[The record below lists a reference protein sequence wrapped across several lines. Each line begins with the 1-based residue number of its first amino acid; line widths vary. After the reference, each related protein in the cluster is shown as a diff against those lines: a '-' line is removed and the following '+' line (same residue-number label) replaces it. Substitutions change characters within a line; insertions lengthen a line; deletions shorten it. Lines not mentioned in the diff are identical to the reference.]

1 MDVALLPE
9 RIRENLVRVRA
20 RIARACAR
28 SGRDPGEVRIVAVTK
43 GFPMAVA
50 RAALEAGLEELGEN
64 YVQEARE
71 KVRAVPEAT
80 WHFVGHLQRNKARE
94 AVRLFQWIHSL
105 DSVELAA
112 ELSRRA
118 VQHGRT
124 VDVLVQVNVAAEP
137 QKHGAAPDDALRIA
151 AEVARL
157 PGLRLRGL
165 MTIAPVSPDPE
176 AVRGVFRELRM
187 LRDRIQLQLGT
198 ALPELSMGMTDD
210 FEVAVEEGATLVRI
224 GRALF
229 GERPSR

>member
-1 MDVALLPE
+1 MSVALLSD
-9 RIRENLVRVRA
+9 RIRENLAVVRT
-20 RIARACAR
+20 RIARACQRA
-28 SGRDPGEVRIVAVTK
+28 GRNPGAVRVVAVTK
-43 GFPMAVA
+43 GFPVEVA
-50 RAALEAGLEELGEN
+50 RAAFQAGLEELGEN

-94 AVRLFQWIHSL
+94 TVRLFRWIHSL
-105 DSVELAA
+105 DSVELVA

-124 VDVLVQVNVAAEP
+124 VDVLIQVNVAAEP
-137 QKHGAAPDDALRIA
+137 QKHGAAPDDAPRIA
-151 AEVARL
+151 EEAARL
-157 PGLRLRGL
+157 PGLRLQGL
-165 MTIAPVSPDPE
+165 MTIAPLSPDPE
-176 AVRGVFRELRM
+176 AVRWVFRELRV

-229 GERPSR
+229 GERSR

>member
-1 MDVALLPE
+1 MSVALLPE
-9 RIRENLVRVRA
+9 RIRENLVQVRA

-28 SGRDPGEVRIVAVTK
+28 AGRDPRSVRVVAVTK
-43 GFPMAVA
+43 GFPVAVA
-50 RAALEAGLEELGEN
+50 RAAFEAGLEDLGEN

-71 KVRAVPEAT
+71 KVGAVPEAT

-94 AVRLFQWIHSL
+94 AVRLFRWIHSL
-105 DSVELAA
+105 DSLELAA

-137 QKHGAAPDDALRIA
+137 QKHGATPEDAFRIA
-151 AEVARL
+151 EAAVRL

-165 MTIAPVSPDPE
+165 MTIAPQSPDPE
-176 AVRGVFRELRM
+176 AVRWVFRELWA
-187 LRDRIQLQLGT
+187 LRDRIQLRLGT
-198 ALPELSMGMTDD
+198 PLPELSMGMTDD
-210 FEVAVEEGATLVRI
+210 FEVAVEEGATVVRI

>member
-1 MDVALLPE
+1 MSAVLLSDQ
-9 RIRENLVRVRA
+9 IRENLAVVRT

-28 SGRDPGEVRIVAVTK
+28 AGRDPGAVRVVAVTK
-43 GFPMAVA
+43 GFPVEVA
-50 RAALEAGLEELGEN
+50 RAAFQAGLEELGEN
-64 YVQEARE
+64 YVQEARK
-71 KVRAVPEAT
+71 KVGAVPEAT
-80 WHFVGHLQRNKARE
+80 WHFVGHLQRNKVRE
-94 AVRLFQWIHSL
+94 AVRLFRWIHSL

-137 QKHGAAPDDALRIA
+137 QKHGAAPEDALRIA
-151 AEVARL
+151 AEAVRL

-176 AVRGVFRELRM
+176 AVRWVFRALRT

-210 FEVAVEEGATLVRI
+210 FEVAVEEGATLVRL

-229 GERPSR
+229 GERSR